1 MISAGEGL
9 MRVNPWLVVVFV
21 AAIAGGVFSSF
32 STYDFVAHLD
42 RQVHGIHCSFLPGIE
57 QTDASGA
64 TGCHVTL
71 MSPYSSVLRTSIWGG
86 IPVSLPGMSVFAFL
100 AFAALFLGL
109 RRRDRDV
116 TAAWFLVAATT
127 LPVLTSIGMGYLA
140 LVTLGAACK
149 MCIGIYA
156 ASGVALVGA
165 LGFVYSARRSDS
177 EARDEQDAEGVA
189 HASTAALGIA
199 FAIGVAFVVAP
210 VAAYAATAPDF
221 DHYVGACGELTKLE
235 VADGVLIP
243 LGPQSGG
250 TEVLE
255 VLDPLCSACR
265 GFERRFE
272 AADFAPQV
280 SRKALLFPLD
290 DECNWM
296 IGDAIHPGACAVS
309 EAILCA
315 DDRAEEVLHW
325 AFEEQDAIRTA
336 AENDPEA
343 AGRMATDRFPF
354 IADCIGT
361 PQVRAR
367 LNLALRFA
375 VDNQMPIIT
384 PQVYVGG
391 TRLCDED
398 TDLGMDY
405 ALARLLSRTG
415 GGAPRVQTVEADDLV
430 AREVERER
438 APRPSIRRAPAAAA
452 ATTET
457 PGAEVSAQEDIGED
471 PAPSAA
477 EETDEAAEGV
487 EGPTAVEA
495 PSEPVEEGGDAP
507 AAEEPPPA
515 APPPSAVPPAEA
527 AAPTPA
533 ATAEEAP

>member
-1 MISAGEGL
+1 
-9 MRVNPWLVVVFV
+9 MRLNAWLVVVFV
-21 AAIAGGVFSSF
+21 AAVAGGVFSSV

-42 RQVHGIHCSFLPGIE
+42 RQVHGIHCSFLPGIDRA
-57 QTDASGA
+57 DASGA

-71 MSPYSSVLRTSIWGG
+71 MSPYSSVLRTSVWGG
-86 IPVSLPGMSVFAFL
+86 IPVALPGISVVAFL

-109 RRRDRDV
+109 RRRSHDV
-116 TAAWFLVAATT
+116 KSAWFLVAATA
-127 LPVLTSIGMGYLA
+127 LPLLTSVGMAYLS

-156 ASGVALVGA
+156 ASGVAFIGA
-165 LGFVYSARRSDS
+165 LGFVFSARRGNRRER
-177 EARDEQDAEGVA
+177 EAPAEADAEADEPAQAGA
-189 HASTAALGIA
+189 AALGIA
-199 FAIGVAFVVAP
+199 FAIGVVFVAAP

-221 DHYVGACGELTKLE
+221 GRYVGACGELTKLE
-235 VADGVLIP
+235 IADGVLIP

-250 TEVLE
+250 TEVIE

-290 DECNWM
+290 DACNWM

-315 DDRAEEVLHW
+315 NDRAEEVLGW

-336 AENDPEA
+336 AEDDPDA
-343 AGRMATDRFPF
+343 AGRMATRRFPF

-361 PQVRAR
+361 PRVRAR

-415 GGAPRVQTVEADDLV
+415 AGAARVQTVEAEDLV
-430 AREVERER
+430 AREVEREQ
-438 APRPSIRRAPAAAA
+438 APRPSIRRAPPAARE
-452 ATTET
+452 TEET
-457 PGAEVSAQEDIGED
+457 PGAEVSAEEDLGED
-471 PAPSAA
+471 PAPMAD
-477 EETDEAAEGV
+477 EETGVDATETADGV
-487 EGPTAVEA
+487 EASPAVEA
-495 PSEPVEEGGDAP
+495 PSGAGEEDAP
-507 AAEEPPPA
+507 AAEEPPPVA
-515 APPPSAVPPAEA
+515 APVEA
-527 AAPTPA
+527 ASPTPA
-533 ATAEEAP
+533 PATEEAP